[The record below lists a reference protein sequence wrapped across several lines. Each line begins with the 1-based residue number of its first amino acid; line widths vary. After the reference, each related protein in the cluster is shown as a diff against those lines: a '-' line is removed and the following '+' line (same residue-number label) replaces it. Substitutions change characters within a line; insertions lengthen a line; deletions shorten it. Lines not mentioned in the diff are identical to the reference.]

1 MPPDQWQC
9 SYPTLFTPTFLSVRE
24 RLEAPVRSYKNLMRS
39 LLLLLA
45 RQKALRR
52 WMETSRLAR
61 PLSARFIA
69 GMSLAEALATV
80 RAINAQGMSF
90 SLDHLGE
97 DISSLDEAVGF
108 RNMYIEALGAIQQA
122 GMEGNVS
129 LKLSQF
135 GLDLSPDACRDNVRR
150 VVCEAARVKSFV
162 RIDMESSA
170 YTDRTLEIVKDLHR
184 ETGSC
189 GAVIQSY
196 LHRSEADIEELNR
209 RRIRIRL
216 CKGAYLEPAEVAFQA
231 KSDVDGNFVK
241 LMRKVLSEGNY
252 PGIAT
257 HDERMI
263 EETLKFAAA
272 EKIGP
277 ERFEFQMLYGVRRDL
292 QKRLR
297 AQGWGMRVY
306 VPFGE
311 AWYPYFMRRLAERPA
326 NVLFVVKNFFKG

>member
-1 MPPDQWQC
+1 
-9 SYPTLFTPTFLSVRE
+9 
-24 RLEAPVRSYKNLMRS
+24 
-39 LLLLLA
+39 
-45 RQKALRR
+45 
-52 WMETSRLAR
+52 METSALAR

-69 GMSLAEALATV
+69 GMSLTEALATV
-80 RAINAQGMSF
+80 RSINAQGMSF

-108 RNMYIEALGAIQQA
+108 RDMYVEALNAIQAA

-129 LKLSQF
+129 LKLTQF
-135 GLDLSPDACRDNVRR
+135 GLDLSPAACRENVRR
-150 VVCEAARVKSFV
+150 VVCEAARLKSFV

-170 YTDRTLEIVKDLHR
+170 YTDRTLELVKDLHK
-184 ETGSC
+184 ETGAC

-196 LHRSEADIEELNR
+196 LHRSEKDVEELNR
-209 RRIRIRL
+209 SEIRIRL
-216 CKGAYLEPAEVAFQA
+216 CKGAYLESPQVAFQA
-231 KSDVDGNFVK
+231 KSEVDGNFVK

-263 EETLKFAAA
+263 DETLKYAAA
-272 EKIGP
+272 EQIGP

-292 QKRLR
+292 QKKLR

-326 NVLFVVKNFFKG
+326 NVLFVARNFFRG

>member
-1 MPPDQWQC
+1 
-9 SYPTLFTPTFLSVRE
+9 
-24 RLEAPVRSYKNLMRS
+24 MRS

-45 RQKALRR
+45 RQKGLRR

-69 GMSLAEALATV
+69 GMSLPEALAAV
-80 RAINAQGMSF
+80 RSINAQGMSF

-108 RNMYIEALGAIQQA
+108 REMYVEALNAIHTG

-129 LKLSQF
+129 LKLTQF
-135 GLDLSPDACRDNVRR
+135 GLNLSSTACRDNVRR
-150 VVCEAARVKSFV
+150 VVCEAARLKSFV

-170 YTDRTLEIVKDLHR
+170 YTDRTLELVKDLHG
-184 ETGSC
+184 ETGAC

-196 LHRSEADIEELNR
+196 LHRSEGDIEELNHR
-209 RRIRIRL
+209 GIRIRL
-216 CKGAYLEPAEVAFQA
+216 CKGAYLESPQVAFQA
-231 KSDVDGNFVK
+231 KSEVDGNFVK
-241 LMRKVLSEGNY
+241 LMRNVLARGNY

-306 VPFGE
+306 VPFGV

-326 NVLFVVKNFFKG
+326 NVLFVARNFFKG